1 MKKGKIIMV
10 LGILS
15 VFSFSGCGQQENE
28 NSQKQKATEEKE
40 TVLSSE
46 EILETTVTT
55 AVIQTTDTTFLDLT
69 GQWVQENADSKSS
82 YMVAEIREDG
92 KIGVFFNLED
102 DDTPWT
108 YWVGTYEQPIEADG
122 IFTWTSQNTYAGN
135 GLLSS
140 SDKTK
145 TFTYKD
151 NILSFPVTIQ
161 GETTTVNMTKS
172 SWDTTVIPQKVYLEK
187 EEKETEKSD
196 SEGTE
201 EANIE
206 IVDSDWYLSNG
217 KYLYYYVKM
226 HNNSDKTVVEHPS
239 FRITARDENGNL
251 LGTQDQ
257 VLSVLYP
264 GQDFVFGSQ
273 AFSVDAMPKE
283 VTFEPIPAKEYNLKD
298 ENTLDTFVPLEVN
311 NPQFRTEKV
320 VGEIVNKNDYEI
332 DMACI
337 TVICKDTTGK
347 IVDIKNTYADAV
359 PANGSLP
366 FEVSVFSKEE
376 IATVDVY
383 ANQW

>member
-1 MKKGKIIMV
+1 MKIKLLI
-10 LGILS
+10 
-15 VFSFSGCGQQENE
+15 FQE
-28 NSQKQKATEEKE
+28 
-40 TVLSSE
+40 
-46 EILETTVTT
+46 
-55 AVIQTTDTTFLDLT
+55 AVRL
-69 GQWVQENADSKSS
+69 KSS

-102 DDTPWT
+102 DDMPWT

-122 IFTWTSQNTYAGN
+122 RFTWTSQNIYAGN

-161 GETTTVNMTKS
+161 GETTIVNMTKS

-187 EEKETEKSD
+187 EEETEKSN
-196 SEGTE
+196 SEGAE

-283 VTFEPIPAKEYNLKD
+283 VTFESIPAKEYNLKAA
-298 ENTLDTFVPLEVN
+298 NTLDTFVPLEVN

-332 DMACI
+332 DISCI
-337 TVICKDTTGK
+337 IVICKDITGK
-347 IVDIKNTYADAV
+347 IVNIKSTFADAV

-366 FEVSVFSKEE
+366 FEVPIFSKEE
-376 IATVDVY
+376 IATIDVY